1 MISLQTPL
9 AELSSMKK
17 NFLPKLETL
26 GLVSVRDLLFHFPVR
41 YEDFSTIKPLAEVVE
56 NEKTTVEGTLSAIVE
71 KKTWKRS
78 MRIFEA
84 ELSDDSGRIRLV
96 WFNQKLVTDQL
107 KSGVRIRVSG
117 KVESDRDGLVF
128 RSPFF
133 EHASRR
139 PTHTARLVPIYPETY
154 GLTSKFL
161 RWQIE
166 FLFGKKIAVPD
177 PVPETI
183 LARLHLP
190 PTPRALRMMH
200 FPVSLTEVEVAKKR
214 LAFDA
219 MFLSQLKS
227 LELKSLWK
235 KEQAVSFPDI
245 PEFLET
251 FEKTLPFA
259 LTGAQ
264 QNAARDILA
273 DLRKDVP
280 MNRLINGDVGSGKTA
295 VAALSARRVAEDG
308 FQTALLAPTEVLAFQ
323 HFTTF
328 RNFFSHTPFQI
339 ALLTRSYHFLDAEK
353 STKETLKNAIRA
365 GLPSIIIG
373 THALLQDD
381 VRFEKLALVIVDE
394 QHRFGVAERGKLQEK
409 TKVAADGLPSAIPHF
424 LTLTA
429 TPIPRTLALS
439 FLGNLDLSVLDEVPK
454 NRPPVVTKIAATR
467 EARETVFKFSRQEL
481 KRGRQVFVI
490 LPLVETSST
499 LSEVKAAKTEHEKLS
514 TKIFP
519 EFHVGLLHGKMKS
532 SDKESVLRKFKEG
545 EINVLVSTSVVEV
558 GIDIPNAT
566 VMIIENAERFGLSQL
581 HQFRGRVGRGTE
593 SSYCFLLPGKN
604 GDHDR
609 LNALVE
615 SGNGFFLA
623 EKDLELRGPGSFFGL
638 RQSGIPDIAMSHL
651 GNARLIAI
659 AKKEAE
665 SILERD
671 PELVEFPLL
680 KAALQELSDNV
691 HLE

>member
-251 FEKTLPFA
+251 FQKTLPFA

>member
-200 FPVSLTEVEVAKKR
+200 FPASLTEVEVAKKR

-499 LSEVKAAKTEHEKLS
+499 LSEMKTAKTKHEKLS